1 MLEQA
6 AGPDEPTQTLPDLLK
21 AVLSKRSQVQSTPI
35 LATSIAPRQDAS
47 LMTLIPKIAV
57 LLAAY
62 NGEAWIREQFDTILN
77 QKDVAVTIFVS
88 IDPSNDNT
96 EKICFEYSNKYKNIV
111 VLADAGKYGG
121 AAKNFFRL
129 VRDVDLVGFDYVSF
143 SDQDDIWYADKL
155 SRASSCIQHKRLGG
169 YSSNVLA
176 FWPQGEQSV
185 IVKSQ
190 PQRQWDYLFEAAG
203 PGCTYLFSAE
213 LAAALKQSIT
223 KNWLQINE
231 LGLHDWYSYAFA
243 RANGYAWY
251 TDPEQSMLY
260 RQHSSNQVGV
270 NQGFAAFSYRAKK
283 VMQGWGIKQA
293 AMIATLVGQGDDAFV
308 KSWSG
313 FSRLGYLKLAINAN
327 QCRRKP
333 SERLYFLLACL
344 AMSVLGASK

>member
-1 MLEQA
+1 MVEASQDREILA
-6 AGPDEPTQTLPDLLK
+6 KG
-21 AVLSKRSQVQSTPI
+21 SQVQYTLIQASNI
-35 LATSIAPRQDAS
+35 LPRYDVF
-47 LMTLIPKIAV
+47 LMTNIPKIAV

-62 NGEAWIREQFDTILN
+62 NGEAWIGEQFDTILN
-77 QKDVAVTIFVS
+77 QKDVAVTVFVS
-88 IDPSNDNT
+88 IDPSTDNT
-96 EKICFEYSNKYKNIV
+96 EKICFEYSVIYKNIV
-111 VLADAGKYGG
+111 ILADAGKYGG

-129 VRDVDLVGFDYVSF
+129 MRDVDLTGFDYVSF
-143 SDQDDIWYADKL
+143 ADQDDIWYPDKL
-155 SRASSCIQHKRLGG
+155 VRAITHIKQSQLGG

-176 FWPQGEQSV
+176 FWPLGEQSV

-203 PGCTYLFSAE
+203 PGCTYVFSAA
-213 LAAALKQSIT
+213 LAAALKQSII

-243 RANGYAWY
+243 RANGYVWFIDAE
-251 TDPEQSMLY
+251 PSMLY

-293 AMIATLVGQGDDAFV
+293 ALIARLVGQADAVFV

-313 FSRLGYLKLAINAN
+313 FSRYGFLKLAMRAN

-333 SERLYFLLACL
+333 SERLFFLVACL
-344 AMSVLGASK
+344 AMSVLGAKP